1 MSSDPKAGAAKSS
14 NKTISEIM
22 EFMDDNDKR
31 PAKKLRNFLRKKIG
45 DLNERWFRKGFNR
58 GHIQSFEAFGDDGDV
73 PKVLRYECNR
83 NLFTGQERVIK
94 LTSNI
99 KNASRAR

>member
-1 MSSDPKAGAAKSS
+1 MSSDLKAGAAKSL

-22 EFMDDNDKR
+22 EFMDDDDKR
-31 PAKKLRNFLRKKIG
+31 PAKKLRNFLRKTIG

-83 NLFTGQERVIK
+83 NLFTGQERIIK
-94 LTSNI
+94 LKSKL